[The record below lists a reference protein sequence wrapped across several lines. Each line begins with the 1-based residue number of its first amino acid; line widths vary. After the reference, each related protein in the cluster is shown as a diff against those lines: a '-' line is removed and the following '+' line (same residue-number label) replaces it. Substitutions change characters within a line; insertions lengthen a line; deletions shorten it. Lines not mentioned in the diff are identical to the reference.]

1 MNEAPAR
8 EAPLP
13 QALRQDLRL
22 YESGPGS
29 DGGPTWAIQDPV
41 SNRFFRIGWLEY
53 ECLLRWPGKP
63 EEIAEAIEA
72 TTPLAVDAEQV
83 ADFAR
88 FLDLHQLALPS
99 GETRQRVLKQAREPG
114 WRHWKWWLHHY
125 LFIRVP
131 LIRPQRFLEKLT
143 PALEP
148 LFSPLAFYLLLAASL
163 LGLILVARQ
172 WEHFTHSV
180 LDSLTPAGML
190 GFALALVVSKTLHEL
205 GHAVVA
211 TRLGVRVAHMGVA
224 FLVMWPMLY
233 TDTGESW
240 RLRSH
245 RQRLAI
251 SIAGVSV
258 EMALAGLATLAWA
271 LLDDGALRQAALYL
285 ATTGWVLSLALNA
298 SPFMRFDGY
307 FILSDVL
314 DFPNLHERAG
324 AQARVW
330 LRRNLLGLDDP
341 WPEMLARK
349 TRRAL
354 IVFAFTTWLYRLIVF
369 LGIALMV
376 YFFFFKALGI
386 FLMLVELVW
395 FIARPAWSEL
405 VVWKKRWPEVQ
416 MRRRLVIYGVLSV
429 LFLLALIP
437 WPFSVETHGMTHAE
451 RQQLVF
457 APFPAELVELHRGG
471 PVAAGE
477 ALAAFTTPDLLARQA
492 QVVASTAAL
501 ERRLAGLLDVD
512 DGVNKQLALTQRLD
526 EQRTELR
533 GIAEETGRLAI
544 HAEFAG
550 QWRDVSPLLRPG
562 TWLGVREALGVLVDP
577 QSWVVDAY
585 VEQRLIDRIEPG
597 ARASFLPQGGLQA
610 LAGEVLEVD
619 GTRSPRLPHPMLDS
633 RHGGYFNTVP
643 DGREATPS
651 EALYRV
657 RIRLHDIPPEIRE
670 MRGSVRIS
678 GAPRSLV
685 WEGIKGSL
693 ATLVRESGF

>member
-1 MNEAPAR
+1 MN

-22 YESGPGS
+22 YASGPGA

-63 EEIAEAIEA
+63 DEIAAAIEA
-72 TTPLAVDAEQV
+72 STPLAVEAEQV

-99 GETRQRVLKQAREPG
+99 GDTRQRLLRHAREPG
-114 WRHWKWWLHHY
+114 WRHWRWWLHNY

-131 LIRPQRFLEKLT
+131 LVRPQRFLDKLT
-143 PALEP
+143 PALAP
-148 LFSPLAFYLLLAASL
+148 LFTPLAFWLLFAATL
-163 LGLILVARQ
+163 LGLVLVVRQ

-180 LDSLTPAGML
+180 LDSLTPTGML
-190 GFALALVVSKTLHEL
+190 GFVLALIVSKTLHEL

-251 SIAGVSV
+251 SLAGVSV
-258 EMALAGLATLAWA
+258 EIILAGLATLAWA
-271 LLDDGALRQAALYL
+271 LLDEGALRQAALYL
-285 ATTGWVLSLALNA
+285 ATTGWVVSLALNI

-307 FILSDVL
+307 FILSDLL
-314 DFPNLHERAG
+314 DFPNLHERSG
-324 AQARVW
+324 ALARIW
-330 LRRNLLGLDDP
+330 LRRSLLGLPDA
-341 WPEMLARK
+341 WPETLPSK

-354 IVFAFTTWLYRLIVF
+354 IVFAFTTWVYRLIVF

-395 FIARPAWSEL
+395 FIGRPVWMEVA
-405 VVWKKRWPEVQ
+405 VWKKRWPEVHL
-416 MRRRLVIYGVLSV
+416 RRRQLLHGGLAG

-437 WPFSVETHGMTHAE
+437 WPFSVDTHGLARAE

-457 APFPAELVELHRGG
+457 APFPAELVELHAGG
-471 PVAAGE
+471 SVAAG
-477 ALAAFTTPDLLARQA
+477 ATLAAFTTPDLLARQA
-492 QVVASTAAL
+492 QVLAGTQAL
-501 ERRLAGLLDVD
+501 ERRLAGLLDIN

-526 EQRTELR
+526 EQHAELR
-533 GIAEETGRLAI
+533 GIAEETGRLAVQ
-544 HAEFAG
+544 AEFAG

-562 TWLGVREALGVLVDP
+562 TWLGVREPLGVLIDP

-585 VEQRLIDRIEPG
+585 VEQRLIDRIEAG
-597 ARASFLPQGGLQA
+597 ARVSFLPQNSVWA
-610 LAGEVLEVD
+610 LAGEVVAVD
-619 GTRSPRLPHPMLDS
+619 STGSPRLPHPMLDS
-633 RHGGYFNTVP
+633 RHGGGFTTQP
-643 DGREATPS
+643 DGREATPR

-657 RIRLHDIPPEIRE
+657 RIRLHDVPAEIRE
-670 MRGSVRIS
+670 MRGSVRIA
-678 GAPRSLV
+678 GKPRSLV
-685 WEGIKGSL
+685 WESLKGAL

>member
-1 MNEAPAR
+1 MN

-22 YESGPGS
+22 YASGPGA

-63 EEIAEAIEA
+63 DEIAAAIEA
-72 TTPLAVDAEQV
+72 STPLAVEAEQV

-88 FLDLHQLALPS
+88 FLDLHQLTLPS
-99 GETRQRVLKQAREPG
+99 GDTRQRLLRHAREPG
-114 WRHWKWWLHHY
+114 WRHWRWWLHNY

-131 LIRPQRFLEKLT
+131 LVRPQRFLDKLT
-143 PALEP
+143 PALAP
-148 LFSPLAFYLLLAASL
+148 LFTPLAFWLLLTATL
-163 LGLILVARQ
+163 LGLVLVARQ

-180 LDSLTPAGML
+180 LDSQTPTGIF
-190 GFALALVVSKTLHEL
+190 GFVLALIVSKALHEL

-251 SIAGVSV
+251 SIAGISV
-258 EMALAGLATLAWA
+258 ELALAGLSTLAWV

-285 ATTGWVLSLALNA
+285 ATTGWVLSLALNV

-314 DFPNLHERAG
+314 NFPNLHERSG

-330 LRRNLLGLDDP
+330 LRRNLLGLPDA
-341 WPEMLARK
+341 WPEVLPDK
-349 TRRAL
+349 TRRTL
-354 IVFAFTTWLYRLIVF
+354 IVFAFVTWIYRLIVF

-395 FIARPAWSEL
+395 FIARPAWMEVS
-405 VVWKKRWPEVQ
+405 VWKKRWPEVR
-416 MRRRLVIYGVLSV
+416 MRRRQRIYGVLAG

-437 WPFSVETHGMTHAE
+437 WPFSVETYGFAHAE

-457 APFPAELVELHRGG
+457 APIPAELVELHAGG
-471 PVAAGE
+471 TVAVGE
-477 ALAAFTTPDLLARQA
+477 TLAAFTTPDLLARQA
-492 QVVASTAAL
+492 LATASSQAL
-501 ERRLAGLLDVD
+501 ERRLAGLLDLD
-512 DGVNKQLALTQRLD
+512 GGVNKQLALTQRLE
-526 EQRTELR
+526 EQHTELH
-533 GIAEETGRLAI
+533 GIAEETGRLAVQ
-544 HAEFAG
+544 AEFTG

-562 TWLGVREALGVLVDP
+562 TWLGVREALGVLIDP

-585 VEQRLIDRIEPG
+585 VEQRLVDRIESG
-597 ARASFLPQGGLQA
+597 AHVTFLPHNSLQA
-610 LAGEVLEVD
+610 LTGEVLEID
-619 GTRSPRLPHPMLDS
+619 TTRSPRLPHPMLDS
-633 RHGGYFNTVP
+633 RYGGRFNTQP

-657 RIRLHDIPPEIRE
+657 RIRLYEIPSEIRE
-670 MRGSVRIS
+670 IRGSVRIA
-678 GAPRSLV
+678 GKPRSLI

-693 ATLVRESGF
+693 ATLVRESGV